1 MTDLFIKVKTQ
12 QEQNLPFVIFCKP
25 NSDKIVGLFQ
35 RNDHLYFLE
44 NFEEKGFVFAPFDAN
59 DFPFIPL
66 EYSDVF
72 VENVNSKDFFVS
84 NVSSVTENLEEKND
98 FENLV
103 AKGIQAIK
111 NNQFQKVVLS
121 RKEEIS
127 VADFDV
133 EVTFK
138 RLATNY
144 PTAFKYCFFHPK
156 IGTWLG
162 ATPEQLLQT
171 NGNALKTVAL
181 AGTQLNVENQ
191 EVIWQE
197 KEKYEQQLVTDFIV
211 GSLEDLVK
219 EITISSPYSVKAGNI
234 WHIKT
239 DISATA
245 KNKNAFQK
253 IIKSLHP
260 TSAVCGLPKEVAKE
274 FILEHENYDREFY
287 AGFLGEMNIDLL
299 TFKLQKTDLFVN
311 LRCMKIEDKIANER
325 RKNPYKCLLFNN
337 TLILKSEF
345 NKVKFD
351 SEITLYG
358 HDDTQFSYNLSII
371 KSNVHHIDNP
381 ILHDDIDDNK
391 KYLILKCFK
400 P

>member
-59 DFPFIPL
+59 DFPFLPL

-84 NVSSVTENLEEKND
+84 NVSSVSENLEEKND

-121 RKEEIS
+121 RKEKIS
-127 VADFDV
+127 VTDFDV

-138 RLATNY
+138 RLVTNY

-171 NGNALKTVAL
+171 DGNLLKTVAL

-274 FILEHENYDREFY
+274 FILEHENYEREYY

-311 LRCMKIEDKIANER
+311 LRCMKIEDKIANLYIGCGITEDSIPE
-325 RKNPYKCLLFNN
+325 NEYIETVN
-337 TLILKSEF
+337 KSMTMK
-345 NKVKFD
+345 KV
-351 SEITLYG
+351 I
-358 HDDTQFSYNLSII
+358 
-371 KSNVHHIDNP
+371 
-381 ILHDDIDDNK
+381 
-391 KYLILKCFK
+391 
-400 P
+400 

>member
-66 EYSDVF
+66 EYSDVYMEK
-72 VENVNSKDFFVS
+72 VNENVFFVS
-84 NVSSVTENLEEKND
+84 NDNSVSSNSEAKND

-103 AKGIQAIK
+103 SKAVQAIK
-111 NNQFQKVVLS
+111 NKRFQKVVLS

-127 VADFDV
+127 VADFDA

-138 RLATNY
+138 RLVTNY

-181 AGTQLNVENQ
+181 AGTQLHIDNK

-197 KEKYEQQLVTDFIV
+197 KEKNEQQLVTDFIV
-211 GSLEDLVK
+211 ESLEDLVK

-245 KNKNAFQK
+245 KNKNVFQK
-253 IIKSLHP
+253 VIKALHP
-260 TSAVCGLPKEVAKE
+260 TSAVCGLPKQEAKA
-274 FILEHENYDREFY
+274 FILENENYEREYY

-311 LRCMKIEDKIANER
+311 LRCMKIEGKIANLYIGCGITEDSVSQ
-325 RKNPYKCLLFNN
+325 NEYIETVN
-337 TLILKSEF
+337 KSMTMK
-345 NKVKFD
+345 KV
-351 SEITLYG
+351 L
-358 HDDTQFSYNLSII
+358 
-371 KSNVHHIDNP
+371 
-381 ILHDDIDDNK
+381 
-391 KYLILKCFK
+391 
-400 P
+400 